1 MGIEGWISA
10 STIDKHQFDIN
21 IFPCRNQF
29 YCFVLTALIATR
41 NSWEEKGRKKSINLT
56 YLLSPPLASSLITL
70 ILEHFPTESFWISLN
85 SLNSFSDY
93 GIVGLFCCGLIL
105 LTVNIKHLTD
115 LNNTLLFVVK
125 TFLGLLYI
133 KIINTKR
140 GFRIQTRDVGI
151 YGLINSVRSLQW

>member
-1 MGIEGWISA
+1 MSINLT
-10 STIDKHQFDIN
+10 STYSLAEIN
-21 IFPCRNQF
+21 FT
-29 YCFVLTALIATR
+29 VLCLQHWLQLVTAER
-41 NSWEEKGRKKSINLT
+41 KKEEKKSINIT

-85 SLNSFSDY
+85 TLNSFSDY

-115 LNNTLLFVVK
+115 LNNTLLSAVK
-125 TFLGLLYI
+125 TFVGLLYT
-133 KIINTKR
+133 KIINTKQ

-151 YGLINSVRSLQW
+151 YGLINSVRSLQ

>member
-1 MGIEGWISA
+1 MSINFT
-10 STIDKHQFDIN
+10 STYSLAEIN
-21 IFPCRNQF
+21 FT
-29 YCFVLTALIATR
+29 VLCLQHWLQLVTAER
-41 NSWEEKGRKKSINLT
+41 KKEEKKSINIT

-115 LNNTLLFVVK
+115 LNNTLLSAVK
-125 TFLGLLYI
+125 TFVGLLYT
-133 KIINTKR
+133 KIINTKQ
-140 GFRIQTRDVGI
+140 GFSIQTRNVGI
-151 YGLINSVRSLQW
+151 YGLINSVRSLQ

>member
-1 MGIEGWISA
+1 MSINLT
-10 STIDKHQFDIN
+10 STYSLAEIN
-21 IFPCRNQF
+21 FT
-29 YCFVLTALIATR
+29 VLCLQHWLQLVTAER
-41 NSWEEKGRKKSINLT
+41 KKEEKKSINIT

-115 LNNTLLFVVK
+115 LNNTLLSAVK
-125 TFLGLLYI
+125 TFVGLLYT
-133 KIINTKR
+133 KIINTKQ
-140 GFRIQTRDVGI
+140 GFSIQTRDVGI
-151 YGLINSVRSLQW
+151 YGLINSVRSLQ

>member
-1 MGIEGWISA
+1 MSINFT
-10 STIDKHQFDIN
+10 STYSLAEIN
-21 IFPCRNQF
+21 FT
-29 YCFVLTALIATR
+29 VLCLQHCLQLVTAER
-41 NSWEEKGRKKSINLT
+41 KKEEKKSINIT

-115 LNNTLLFVVK
+115 LNNTLLSAVK
-125 TFLGLLYI
+125 TFVGLLYT
-133 KIINTKR
+133 KIINTKQ
-140 GFRIQTRDVGI
+140 GFSIQTRDVGI
-151 YGLINSVRSLQW
+151 YGLINSVRSLQ

>member
-1 MGIEGWISA
+1 MSINLT
-10 STIDKHQFDIN
+10 STYSLAEIN
-21 IFPCRNQF
+21 FT
-29 YCFVLTALIATR
+29 VLCLQHWLQLVTAER
-41 NSWEEKGRKKSINLT
+41 KKEEKKSINIT

-115 LNNTLLFVVK
+115 LNNTLLSAVK
-125 TFLGLLYI
+125 TFVGLLYT
-133 KIINTKR
+133 KIINTKQ
-140 GFRIQTRDVGI
+140 GFSIQTCDVGI
-151 YGLINSVRSLQW
+151 YGLINSVRSLQ

>member
-1 MGIEGWISA
+1 MSINFT
-10 STIDKHQFDIN
+10 STYSLAEIN
-21 IFPCRNQF
+21 FT
-29 YCFVLTALIATR
+29 VLCLQHWLQLVTAER
-41 NSWEEKGRKKSINLT
+41 KKEEKKSINIT

-115 LNNTLLFVVK
+115 LNNTLLSAVK
-125 TFLGLLYI
+125 TFAGLLYT
-133 KIINTKR
+133 KIINTKQ
-140 GFRIQTRDVGI
+140 GFSIQTRDVGI
-151 YGLINSVRSLQW
+151 YGLINSVRSLQ

>member
-1 MGIEGWISA
+1 MSINFT
-10 STIDKHQFDIN
+10 STYSLAEIN
-21 IFPCRNQF
+21 FT
-29 YCFVLTALIATR
+29 VLCLQHWLQLVTAER
-41 NSWEEKGRKKSINLT
+41 KKEEKKKSINIT

-115 LNNTLLFVVK
+115 LNNTLLSAVK
-125 TFLGLLYI
+125 TFVGLLYT
-133 KIINTKR
+133 KIINTKQ
-140 GFRIQTRDVGI
+140 GFSIQTRDVGI
-151 YGLINSVRSLQW
+151 YGLINSVRSLQ

>member
-1 MGIEGWISA
+1 MSINFT
-10 STIDKHQFDIN
+10 STYSLAEIN
-21 IFPCRNQF
+21 FT
-29 YCFVLTALIATR
+29 VLCLQHWLQLVTAER
-41 NSWEEKGRKKSINLT
+41 KKEEKKSINIT

-115 LNNTLLFVVK
+115 LNNTLLSAVK
-125 TFLGLLYI
+125 TFVGLLYT
-133 KIINTKR
+133 KIINTKQ
-140 GFRIQTRDVGI
+140 GFGIQTRNVGI
-151 YGLINSVRSLQW
+151 YGLINSVRSLQ

>member
-1 MGIEGWISA
+1 MSINFT
-10 STIDKHQFDIN
+10 STYSLAEIN
-21 IFPCRNQF
+21 FT
-29 YCFVLTALIATR
+29 VLCLQHWLQLVTAER
-41 NSWEEKGRKKSINLT
+41 KKEEKKSINIT

-115 LNNTLLFVVK
+115 LNNTLLSAVK
-125 TFLGLLYI
+125 TFVGLLHT
-133 KIINTKR
+133 KIINTKQ
-140 GFRIQTRDVGI
+140 GFSIQTRDVGI
-151 YGLINSVRSLQW
+151 YGLINSVRSLQ

>member
-1 MGIEGWISA
+1 MSINFTSTYSLAEINFTVLCLQHWLQLVTAERKKEG
-10 STIDKHQFDIN
+10 
-21 IFPCRNQF
+21 
-29 YCFVLTALIATR
+29 
-41 NSWEEKGRKKSINLT
+41 KKSINIT

-115 LNNTLLFVVK
+115 LNNTLLSAVK
-125 TFLGLLYI
+125 TFVGLLYT
-133 KIINTKR
+133 KIINTKQ
-140 GFRIQTRDVGI
+140 GFSIQTRDVGI
-151 YGLINSVRSLQW
+151 YGLINSVRSLQ

>member
-1 MGIEGWISA
+1 MSINFT
-10 STIDKHQFDIN
+10 STYSLAEIN
-21 IFPCRNQF
+21 FT
-29 YCFVLTALIATR
+29 VLCLQHWLQLVTAER
-41 NSWEEKGRKKSINLT
+41 KKEEKKSINIT

-115 LNNTLLFVVK
+115 LNNTLLSAVK
-125 TFLGLLYI
+125 TFVGLLYT
-133 KIINTKR
+133 KIINTKQ
-140 GFRIQTRDVGI
+140 GFSIQTRDVGI
-151 YGLINSVRSLQW
+151 YGLINSVRSLQ